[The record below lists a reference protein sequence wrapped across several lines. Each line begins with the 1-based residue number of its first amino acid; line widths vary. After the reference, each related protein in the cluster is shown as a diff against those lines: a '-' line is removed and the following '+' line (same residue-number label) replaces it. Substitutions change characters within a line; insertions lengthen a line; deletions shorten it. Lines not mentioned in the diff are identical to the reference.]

1 MPVRL
6 PSTLRPSSS
15 FFNPSYRSLARPAA
29 SSTADSSKSLDP
41 ARPARRYSCSSSSSG
56 RSSSRDGNGSGARV
70 KAPAAAGPR
79 ASSSTSAASPSGP
92 APARVAA
99 AVPKALP
106 KVAPAAFNLP
116 HANAGLVNLDAFYA
130 LHRPLLE
137 LPVQLGNRRS
147 TQHSDVTDLEE
158 WAEPQLEETRPI
170 ESDELDAAAAAGE
183 HTVTVSKISMAELSA
198 ELAEIVDLSE
208 DGTPTGLPYL
218 ARVKSV
224 EPLKSLEEELAAEA
238 KEEEALALHEEQL
251 HDMEKDQAEPYDAW
265 MIGQHQPQPHSV
277 ARYLAVHPPFEAPTE
292 ADNASLSFA
301 ARPQF
306 PFSPK
311 TLSDLTFLSP
321 FGKPAPSPSVS
332 PSRPPA
338 PSSTYA
344 PAFSKQFL
352 RPLDP
357 SDASA
362 VADQFLSHAQLTHRW
377 QARSDFILRAGEA
390 LRRAEVAYSDA
401 APAPSSAEKTK
412 KQRGSIRLWSEKD
425 GWVVFNLARG
435 EVVGTGSPFL
445 PAELVHLDATDVMD
459 EVVEMDSVKRKRKK
473 KMSKHKYKKR
483 RKAQRALRQRLGK

>member
-6 PSTLRPSSS
+6 PSTLRPSPS
-15 FFNPSYRSLARPAA
+15 FFNPSYRSLARPA
-29 SSTADSSKSLDP
+29 SSSAADSSSSFDP

-70 KAPAAAGPR
+70 KAPAGAGARP
-79 ASSSTSAASPSGP
+79 SSSTSAASPSGP
-92 APARVAA
+92 APARAA
-99 AVPKALP
+99 ATVPKALP
-106 KVAPAAFNLP
+106 RAAPAAFNLP

-147 TQHSDVTDLEE
+147 TQHSDVAELAE

-170 ESDELDAAAAAGE
+170 ESDEVDAAAEE
-183 HTVTVSKISMAELSA
+183 HTVTVAELSA
-198 ELAEIVDLSE
+198 ELAEVVDLSE
-208 DGTPTGLPYL
+208 DGTPLGVPYL
-218 ARVKSV
+218 ARVKPAES
-224 EPLKSLEEELAAEA
+224 LKSLEEELAAEA
-238 KEEEALALHEEQL
+238 QEEEALALHEEQL

-277 ARYLAVHPPFEAPTE
+277 ARYLAVHPPFETPTE
-292 ADNASLSFA
+292 ADDAPLSSA
-301 ARPQF
+301 ARPQP

-321 FGKPAPSPSVS
+321 FGKPAPSPAVS
-332 PSRPPA
+332 PSP
-338 PSSTYA
+338 PSSSLSAYA

-362 VADQFLSHAQLTHRW
+362 VSDQFLSHAQLTHRW

-390 LRRAEVAYSDA
+390 LRRAEVAYSGD
-401 APAPSSAEKTK
+401 APSSSSSANQIAKKK

-425 GWVVFNLARG
+425 GWVVFDLARGGG
-435 EVVGTGSPFL
+435 EVVGTTGSPFL
-445 PAELVHLDATDVMD
+445 PAEMVDLDAAGVADV
-459 EVVEMDSVKRKRKK
+459 VVEMDSVKRKRKK